1 VIQWP
6 TTDRTWEALLNT
18 KKWTGD
24 IVFLLIVGALVVG
37 WMRLYPAPADSPFA
51 PIEATEDLQ
60 ADDLPTYASP
70 DGLALAYRLYEPQ
83 GEPHH
88 VLIFF
93 HDTLLHG
100 GWYAVLGRDLA
111 AQGVAVYLPDRRGW
125 GRSEGDR
132 DALSEEAGALIEDIT
147 ALIAVA
153 QSRYPQRE
161 VFLGGHGRGAALAMR
176 YVAANRPVAG
186 VILVSPYVT
195 EDQPNLRPD
204 AWQTFGRAHPIE
216 ALLAR
221 SGLDNWR
228 AWHYRWPE
236 PMVEA
241 DPLLETRFS
250 IAWMEQMT
258 PEDAA
263 ATYRALTVPL
273 LCVQGREDPLFDVDR
288 TAECMALFPTS
299 DRQLETVPDAGYLSV
314 INVAANPIAHWLAG
328 R

>member
-1 VIQWP
+1 M
-6 TTDRTWEALLNT
+6 

-24 IVFLLIVGALVVG
+24 IVFLLIVGTLVVG

-51 PIEATEDLQ
+51 PIEALDDLQ
-60 ADDLPTYASP
+60 AEDLPTYASP
-70 DGLALAYRLYEPQ
+70 DELALAYRLYEPQ
-83 GEPHH
+83 GEADH
-88 VLIFF
+88 VLIFL

-100 GWYAVLGRDLA
+100 GWYAKLGRDLA

-132 DALSEEAGALIEDIT
+132 SHLSEEKSALIDDIT

-161 VFLGGHGRGAALAMR
+161 IFLGGHGRGAALAMS
-176 YVAANRPVAG
+176 YVAAKRPVAG
-186 VILVSPYVT
+186 LILVSPYIS

-204 AWQTFGRAHPIE
+204 AWQTFGSAHPIE

-236 PMVEA
+236 PMIQA

-258 PEDAA
+258 PDDVA
-263 ATYRALTVPL
+263 ATYQAITLPL
-273 LCVQGREDPLFDVDR
+273 LCVQGSEDPLFDVDR
-288 TAECMALFPTS
+288 TAEHMAEFPAA
-299 DRQLETVPDAGYLSV
+299 DRQLETMPQAGYLNV
-314 INVAANPIAHWLAG
+314 INVAADPIANWLAG